1 MDAYNY
7 IIAGCV
13 IVIASYIFNIIAQSL
28 KIPAVLLLIGT
39 GIGINYMVSYY
50 GVNFYLEKDALS
62 ILGTIGL
69 ILIVLEGSLDLKL
82 DQERKKLINNSLLIS
97 LVMMLLTSFA
107 VAFALQFFTKAPFI
121 SNLMYAIPL
130 AVISSAIVIPSVHGM
145 DGHKKEFMIYEATFS
160 DIVGIVFFY
169 LFAFYNIMTLSGIA
183 TFLGSFVATLALS
196 LVFSLV
202 LLFALDK
209 IKLET
214 KIFFLFSILVLVF
227 AVGKKLH
234 LSSLILIL
242 AFGLILNN
250 THLIK
255 NTKLGKYFNDQN
267 LQDGLNQFKI
277 ITFELSFFVR
287 TMFFVMF
294 GFSMN
299 LESLLDTNTILMGV
313 VSSALV
319 FAIRFAILKLMK
331 RDKHGIFP
339 EILIAPRGLITIL
352 LYLSIPA
359 QYIIPEISEGVLLF
373 VIIVS
378 VLAMMV
384 GLMSTPNT
392 HAPDTLKRPEEY

>member
-1 MDAYNY
+1 
-7 IIAGCV
+7 
-13 IVIASYIFNIIAQSL
+13 
-28 KIPAVLLLIGT
+28 LI
-39 GIGINYMVSYY
+39 S
-50 GVNFYLEKDALS
+50 FF
-62 ILGTIGL
+62 
-69 ILIVLEGSLDLKL
+69 GSLDLKL
-82 DQERKKLINNSLLIS
+82 DHERKKLINNSLLIS

-183 TFLGSFVATLALS
+183 AFLGSFVATLALS

>member
-183 TFLGSFVATLALS
+183 AFLGSFVATLALS

>member
-1 MDAYNY
+1 
-7 IIAGCV
+7 
-13 IVIASYIFNIIAQSL
+13 
-28 KIPAVLLLIGT
+28 
-39 GIGINYMVSYY
+39 
-50 GVNFYLEKDALS
+50 
-62 ILGTIGL
+62 
-69 ILIVLEGSLDLKL
+69 
-82 DQERKKLINNSLLIS
+82 
-97 LVMMLLTSFA
+97 
-107 VAFALQFFTKAPFI
+107 
-121 SNLMYAIPL
+121 
-130 AVISSAIVIPSVHGM
+130 
-145 DGHKKEFMIYEATFS
+145 
-160 DIVGIVFFY
+160 
-169 LFAFYNIMTLSGIA
+169 
-183 TFLGSFVATLALS
+183 
-196 LVFSLV
+196 
-202 LLFALDK
+202 
-209 IKLET
+209 
-214 KIFFLFSILVLVF
+214 
-227 AVGKKLH
+227 
-234 LSSLILIL
+234 
-242 AFGLILNN
+242 NN

>member
-384 GLMSTPNT
+384 GLMSTPDT

>member
-7 IIAGCV
+7 IIAGCIV
-13 IVIASYIFNIIAQSL
+13 VIASYIFNIIAKSL
-28 KIPAVLLLIGT
+28 KIPAVLLLIGS
-39 GIGINYMVSYY
+39 GIGIKYLVSYY
-50 GVNFYLEKDALS
+50 GVNFYLEKDILS

-82 DQERKKLINNSLLIS
+82 DQERKKMINNSLIIS
-97 LVMMLLTSFA
+97 VVMMLLSSFA
-107 VAFALQFFTKAPFI
+107 IAFGLQLFTKAPFLH
-121 SNLMYAIPL
+121 NLMYAIPL
-130 AVISSAIVIPSVHGM
+130 AVISSAIVIPSVHSM
-145 DGHKKEFMIYEATFS
+145 TGHKKEFMIYEATFS

-169 LFAFYNIMTLSGIA
+169 LFAFYNIMSLSGIA
-183 TFLGSFVATLALS
+183 AFLGSFIATIALS

-202 LLFALDK
+202 LIFALDK

-227 AVGKKLH
+227 AIGKKLH

-250 THLIK
+250 THLLMK
-255 NTKLGKYFNDQN
+255 SKLGKFFHDEN
-267 LQDGLNQFKI
+267 LQEGLNQFKI

-294 GFSMN
+294 GFSMD
-299 LESLLDTNTILMGV
+299 LTTLLNVNTILMGV
-313 VSSALV
+313 VSSALI
-319 FAIRFAILKLMK
+319 FAIRFVLLKLMK
-331 RDKHGIFP
+331 RDEYGIFP
-339 EILIAPRGLITIL
+339 EIFIAPRGLITIL
-352 LYLSIPA
+352 LYLSIPT
-359 QYIIPEISEGVLLF
+359 QYLIPAITEGVLLF

-384 GLMSTPNT
+384 GLMASPEYHGTES
-392 HAPDTLKRPEEY
+392 LKRPEEY

>member
-82 DQERKKLINNSLLIS
+82 DHERKKLINNSLLIS

-183 TFLGSFVATLALS
+183 AFLGSFVATLALS